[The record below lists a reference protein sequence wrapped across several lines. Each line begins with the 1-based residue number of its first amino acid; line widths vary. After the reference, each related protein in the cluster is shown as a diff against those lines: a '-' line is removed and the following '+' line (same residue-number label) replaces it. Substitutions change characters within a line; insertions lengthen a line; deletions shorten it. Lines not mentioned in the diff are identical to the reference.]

1 MAQAIL
7 RQMWCECRR
16 QWDEVSRPAPA
27 PAVSAPGAGSTT
39 GAPLAPLPSDRPPKD
54 FPHWSRLVA
63 AYNGVLVG
71 GEKREFPTIELLGAE
86 EVLSRIHWEHT
97 KSKLYTPVGIGEI
110 LAKRTFSALGVVNTL
125 AVKRNSG
132 APQQLRLVDG
142 NIAVAEDRPFTPKGV
157 WAVVDGITAIKWAWT
172 LIGVGSEKAVEDY
185 AKWWIT
191 KARLHSARIDAIA
204 DYWEA
209 ASQRLASRMRLGHT
223 FDAESAAIIEDHP
236 AFNEAML
243 ASRPP
248 VGKKPGGTAGGT
260 QHQQEL
266 PDRGDEDGPARPG
279 KGRGRGR
286 RRPGKRQR
294 ETASADQDHD
304 QDWRRGRWGRQAD
317 DGGADHN
324 DRGTGGRGQWK
335 WQQWPSRR
343 DDQGR
348 QRREEA
354 EDRRQARPGGGRDQG
369 RDQGRASPESDP
381 RGEVPDRRGEPVR
394 VRPAVKRRRR
404 QVDYVLLSFFDGIGA
419 APAILEHTHGKPLAA
434 FAWEID
440 EACIKLTKD
449 RLPWLRHRGD
459 LTSDDPAAV
468 AAAVKKADP
477 EGKALIVVTAAPPC
491 QDFSRIGQSP
501 GHAGQRGALFRK
513 TRSLLPDRRWV
524 FLFEN
529 VVMEPAHSD
538 AVSKALGV
546 DPIMV
551 CASDFGWISRPRL
564 WWLYPSI
571 LQATMD
577 PASGKPLQWAKHGSY
592 RRLRLEEPRQ
602 PESELVV
609 DDLRFHPS
617 VAAGRLKL
625 PCATT
630 PAEDDAG
637 RPAPKRP
644 RPGGRPIPGALRPG
658 TTRRRR

>member
-1 MAQAIL
+1 M
-7 RQMWCECRR
+7 
-16 QWDEVSRPAPA
+16 
-27 PAVSAPGAGSTT
+27 
-39 GAPLAPLPSDRPPKD
+39 PSDRPPKD

-172 LIGVGSEKAVEDY
+172 LQASAPRRPSKTTPSGGSPRPGC
-185 AKWWIT
+185 T
-191 KARLHSARIDAIA
+191 RR
-204 DYWEA
+204 
-209 ASQRLASRMRLGHT
+209 ASTRSPTTGKRPPNGWPPGCGGHT

-260 QHQQEL
+260 QHH
-266 PDRGDEDGPARPG
+266 GPA
-279 KGRGRGR
+279 RGR

-354 EDRRQARPGGGRDQG
+354 EDRRQAP
-369 RDQGRASPESDP
+369 
-381 RGEVPDRRGEPVR
+381 RRG
-394 VRPAVKRRRR
+394 
-404 QVDYVLLSFFDGIGA
+404 
-419 APAILEHTHGKPLAA
+419 
-434 FAWEID
+434 
-440 EACIKLTKD
+440 
-449 RLPWLRHRGD
+449 
-459 LTSDDPAAV
+459 
-468 AAAVKKADP
+468 
-477 EGKALIVVTAAPPC
+477 
-491 QDFSRIGQSP
+491 
-501 GHAGQRGALFRK
+501 
-513 TRSLLPDRRWV
+513 
-524 FLFEN
+524 
-529 VVMEPAHSD
+529 
-538 AVSKALGV
+538 
-546 DPIMV
+546 
-551 CASDFGWISRPRL
+551 
-564 WWLYPSI
+564 
-571 LQATMD
+571 
-577 PASGKPLQWAKHGSY
+577 
-592 RRLRLEEPRQ
+592 
-602 PESELVV
+602 
-609 DDLRFHPS
+609 
-617 VAAGRLKL
+617 
-625 PCATT
+625 
-630 PAEDDAG
+630 
-637 RPAPKRP
+637 P
-644 RPGGRPIPGALRPG
+644 RPGQGPGPGLARVRLQGRGTRPSG
-658 TTRRRR
+658 RARP

>member
-1 MAQAIL
+1 MFRPFADGFLAKGKKLQVSAEEAPVAQAIL

-97 KSKLYTPVGIGEI
+97 KSKLYTPVGVGEI

-209 ASQRLASRMRLGHT
+209 ASQRLGHT

-248 VGKKPGGTAGGT
+248 VKQPGGTAGGT

-279 KGRGRGR
+279 KGRRRGC

-324 DRGTGGRGQWK
+324 ERGSAAG
-335 WQQWPSRR
+335 
-343 DDQGR
+343 
-348 QRREEA
+348 
-354 EDRRQARPGGGRDQG
+354 
-369 RDQGRASPESDP
+369 ASGS
-381 RGEVPDRRGEPVR
+381 GSSG
-394 VRPAVKRRRR
+394 PAVEMIRDASGARRPRTGAR
-404 QVDYVLLSFFDGIGA
+404 HGPAGA
-419 APAILEHTHGKPLAA
+419 ATRAGTRAG
-434 FAWEID
+434 
-440 EACIKLTKD
+440 TKATGP
-449 RLPWLRHRGD
+449 RPSQTTGARYPTVG
-459 LTSDDPAAV
+459 
-468 AAAVKKADP
+468 
-477 EGKALIVVTAAPPC
+477 E
-491 QDFSRIGQSP
+491 SP
-501 GHAGQRGALFRK
+501 
-513 TRSLLPDRRWV
+513 S
-524 FLFEN
+524 
-529 VVMEPAHSD
+529 
-538 AVSKALGV
+538 
-546 DPIMV
+546 
-551 CASDFGWISRPRL
+551 
-564 WWLYPSI
+564 
-571 LQATMD
+571 
-577 PASGKPLQWAKHGSY
+577 
-592 RRLRLEEPRQ
+592 
-602 PESELVV
+602 ES
-609 DDLRFHPS
+609 
-617 VAAGRLKL
+617 
-625 PCATT
+625 
-630 PAEDDAG
+630 G
-637 RPAPKRP
+637 RP
-644 RPGGRPIPGALRPG
+644 
-658 TTRRRR
+658 

>member
-1 MAQAIL
+1 M
-7 RQMWCECRR
+7 
-16 QWDEVSRPAPA
+16 
-27 PAVSAPGAGSTT
+27 
-39 GAPLAPLPSDRPPKD
+39 PSDRPPKD

-209 ASQRLASRMRLGHT
+209 ASQRLASRMRLGHS
-223 FDAESAAIIEDHP
+223 FDAESAAIIEDRP

-248 VGKKPGGTAGGT
+248 VGKQPGGTAGGT

-369 RDQGRASPESDP
+369 HN
-381 RGEVPDRRGEPVR
+381 
-394 VRPAVKRRRR
+394 RRR
-404 QVDYVLLSFFDGIGA
+404 
-419 APAILEHTHGKPLAA
+419 
-434 FAWEID
+434 
-440 EACIKLTKD
+440 
-449 RLPWLRHRGD
+449 
-459 LTSDDPAAV
+459 
-468 AAAVKKADP
+468 
-477 EGKALIVVTAAPPC
+477 
-491 QDFSRIGQSP
+491 
-501 GHAGQRGALFRK
+501 
-513 TRSLLPDRRWV
+513 
-524 FLFEN
+524 
-529 VVMEPAHSD
+529 
-538 AVSKALGV
+538 
-546 DPIMV
+546 
-551 CASDFGWISRPRL
+551 
-564 WWLYPSI
+564 
-571 LQATMD
+571 
-577 PASGKPLQWAKHGSY
+577 
-592 RRLRLEEPRQ
+592 
-602 PESELVV
+602 
-609 DDLRFHPS
+609 
-617 VAAGRLKL
+617 
-625 PCATT
+625 
-630 PAEDDAG
+630 
-637 RPAPKRP
+637 
-644 RPGGRPIPGALRPG
+644 
-658 TTRRRR
+658 

>member
-1 MAQAIL
+1 MVAPLRLASATCVLAPSGRHFFLLQRPLCLKPSLHSAVAGVARPTMASTPLIAAAMADFADVAKAAGAGPDMLEYLEARSLHRTATLALVADTWDDVDKKVFRPFADGFLAKGKKLQVSAEEAPVAQAIL

-260 QHQQEL
+260 QHQHEL

-324 DRGTGGRGQWK
+324 DAPAAG
-335 WQQWPSRR
+335 
-343 DDQGR
+343 
-348 QRREEA
+348 
-354 EDRRQARPGGGRDQG
+354 
-369 RDQGRASPESDP
+369 ASGS
-381 RGEVPDRRGEPVR
+381 GSSG
-394 VRPAVKRRRR
+394 PAVEMIRDASGARRPRTGARHGPAGAATRAGTRAGHNRRR
-404 QVDYVLLSFFDGIGA
+404 
-419 APAILEHTHGKPLAA
+419 
-434 FAWEID
+434 
-440 EACIKLTKD
+440 
-449 RLPWLRHRGD
+449 
-459 LTSDDPAAV
+459 
-468 AAAVKKADP
+468 
-477 EGKALIVVTAAPPC
+477 
-491 QDFSRIGQSP
+491 
-501 GHAGQRGALFRK
+501 
-513 TRSLLPDRRWV
+513 
-524 FLFEN
+524 
-529 VVMEPAHSD
+529 
-538 AVSKALGV
+538 
-546 DPIMV
+546 
-551 CASDFGWISRPRL
+551 
-564 WWLYPSI
+564 
-571 LQATMD
+571 
-577 PASGKPLQWAKHGSY
+577 
-592 RRLRLEEPRQ
+592 
-602 PESELVV
+602 
-609 DDLRFHPS
+609 
-617 VAAGRLKL
+617 
-625 PCATT
+625 
-630 PAEDDAG
+630 
-637 RPAPKRP
+637 
-644 RPGGRPIPGALRPG
+644 
-658 TTRRRR
+658 